1 MTSNIGEITFITEHY
16 FFFKNPHS
24 NQIETRLVKRK
35 QYEKQ
40 ARNVIKKFS
49 KYDLNSIT
57 NYQAERNELT
67 AWINLAITECSKIEK
82 QKQNHHGN
90 EKLNT
95 MQ

>member
-1 MTSNIGEITFITEHY
+1 MTSNIGEITFIAEQY

-49 KYDLNSIT
+49 KYDLHSIT

-67 AWINLAITECSKIEK
+67 EWINLAITECSRIEK

-90 EKLNT
+90 KKLNT
-95 MQ
+95 I